1 LFERAL
7 TLDPR
12 APEAQIGLARVL
24 VSRALHQ
31 MSSSFDDDIQRA
43 EDLVAEALITA
54 PNNPWAHHV
63 KAQILHARLQY
74 EFLNTRSGSIVIS
87 PTLTLILLGVSS

>member
-24 VSRALHQ
+24 VSRALDQ

-43 EDLVAEALITA
+43 EDLVAGALITA

-63 KAQILHARLQY
+63 KAQILHARLRY